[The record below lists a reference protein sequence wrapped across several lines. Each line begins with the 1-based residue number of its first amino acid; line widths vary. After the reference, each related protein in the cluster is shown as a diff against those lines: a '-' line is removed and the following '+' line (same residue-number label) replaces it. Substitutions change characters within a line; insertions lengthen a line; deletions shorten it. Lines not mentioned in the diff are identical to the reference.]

1 MSLILF
7 TWSELYTKI
16 ILRELICFTWG
27 LPYHHLIYAHYNAHL
42 NKEQMPKGQFSE
54 GRGASFGYV
63 ARRHSLCKA
72 LYYLDKLNQKGFE
85 DHF

>member
-1 MSLILF
+1 
-7 TWSELYTKI
+7 
-16 ILRELICFTWG
+16 
-27 LPYHHLIYAHYNAHL
+27 
-42 NKEQMPKGQFSE
+42 MPKGQFSE
-54 GRGASFGYV
+54 GRGANFGYV